1 MDILEE
7 EVIYEEKM
15 DAITILLEELI
26 LDAMLSVLRKIK
38 EREREFNRLSQK
50 HKPDVEPF

>member
-38 EREREFNRLSQK
+38 ERETEFNRLSQK
-50 HKPDVEPF
+50 HNKDVDPF

>member
-15 DAITILLEELI
+15 DAITIQLEELI
-26 LDAMLSVLRKIK
+26 LDAMIAALERIRKRNHDFESVLYRSKLTI
-38 EREREFNRLSQK
+38 
-50 HKPDVEPF
+50 